1 MHFSESFAPICT
13 TSAQILI
20 LGSMP
25 GRASLR
31 AAEYYAHPRNLFWRI
46 LADVHGELEPSCYS
60 SKLDL
65 LSKHNIALWD
75 VLRFCEREG
84 SLDSNIVG
92 ASEQANDFAS
102 FVQTLPKLKR
112 IVFNGKKAEQSFR
125 KHVVDTLLADQQ
137 AIELIGLPSTSPAN
151 ASISYEEKFQR
162 WEAALRF

>member
-1 MHFSESFAPICT
+1 MYLSESFAPIYT
-13 TSAQILI
+13 ADAQILI

-25 GRASLR
+25 GLASLK

-46 LADVHGELEPSCYS
+46 LAEARDERVPSNYSAKLEF
-60 SKLDL
+60 LAR
-65 LSKHNIALWD
+65 HRITLWD
-75 VLRFCEREG
+75 VLQFCERQG
-84 SLDSNIVG
+84 SLDSNIV
-92 ASEQANDFAS
+92 AESERANDFAG
-102 FVQTLPKLKR
+102 FIQTLPKLKR

-125 KHVVDTLLADQQ
+125 KHVLDTLLADQQ